1 MGDGRLC
8 FEGQLG
14 CAAELTH
21 GDVDCEQRNFIEDV
35 EVSADMS
42 LNGLEHGCKAAF
54 MSRDRNRRRL
64 SQMTWAIGTDRR

>member
-21 GDVDCEQRNFIEDV
+21 GDVDCERRNFIEDV

-42 LNGLEHGCKAAF
+42 LNGLEHGCKL
-54 MSRDRNRRRL
+54 RL
-64 SQMTWAIGTDRR
+64 